1 MMVELKLLEL
11 MMDVLKLVAFKAEAS
26 PCALAGMCMAFFAV
40 LFLVA
45 SPLCRRAWACVL
57 ELLVRIVNFVPF
69 DVFGLLVLFSYVRF
83 VNLVLCNAMDLP
95 SALVLPLVWA
105 RCIAS

>member
-11 MMDVLKLVAFKAEAS
+11 MTDVLKPVAFKAEAS

-45 SPLCRRAWACVL
+45 SPLRRRAWACVL

-83 VNLVLCNAMDLP
+83 VNLVFFDAVDLP
-95 SALVLPLVWA
+95 SVLVLPLAWA